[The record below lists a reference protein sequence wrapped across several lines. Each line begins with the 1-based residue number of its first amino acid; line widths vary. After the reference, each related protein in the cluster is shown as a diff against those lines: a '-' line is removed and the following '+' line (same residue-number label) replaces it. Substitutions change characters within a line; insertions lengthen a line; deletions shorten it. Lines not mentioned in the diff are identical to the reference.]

1 MFIIDGHNLIGS
13 GLVPGIRL
21 DQEDDE
27 WRLVQWLRGRQPRL
41 RQAIVVVFDGGVPG
55 GWSRSLSGGG
65 VQVIFAAAHRSKA
78 DNVILNRLR
87 AEMPRSN
94 VTVVTNDA
102 VLRQAVLGLRAQ
114 VMRADEF
121 LARINRTPKRR
132 SAPLPSARPEPQ
144 LSPKE
149 LEEWLRLF
157 GKDDGD

>member
-41 RQAIVVVFDGGVPG
+41 RQTIVVVLDGGVPG
-55 GWSRSLSGGG
+55 GWSRDLSGGG
-65 VQVIFAAAHRSKA
+65 VQVIFAAARRSKA
-78 DNVILNRLR
+78 DNVILNRVR
-87 AEMPRSN
+87 AEMPRPN

-114 VMRADEF
+114 VMRVDEF
-121 LARINRTPKRR
+121 LARLNRTPKHR
-132 SAPLPSARPEPQ
+132 SAAVHSQRPEPQ